1 MDELY
6 HIGAGRNTSMGGL
19 AWYRRNIS
27 LPPAADAGGGQL
39 LFLRV
44 GGVHRQVTAYANGVY
59 LGHHVGYLHELE
71 WDVTAAVAGAAA
83 AAGGASSLAVVL
95 DTSVGWRGTHV
106 LVGGSGVVVALLCA
120 ALMGRDPRPPPPP
133 KQKGDLPDGA
143 TGSLLESFL
152 AVVSTRTLQLLFA
165 GTALRFCA
173 GFGLGVWKVRAP

>member
-1 MDELY
+1 MCGSSWR
-6 HIGAGRNTSMGGL
+6 HAAGI
-19 AWYRRNIS
+19 Y
-27 LPPAADAGGGQL
+27 
-39 LFLRV
+39 V
-44 GGVHRQVTAYANGVY
+44 GGALA
-59 LGHHVGYLHELE
+59 
-71 WDVTAAVAGAAA
+71 
-83 AAGGASSLAVVL
+83 SLAVVL